1 MISIVCQ
8 LYGMESGV
16 CALIYETDR
25 YHYDLFEPKDSN
37 LCLYMVLNDIT
48 LITQRMRFC
57 KRIRDNA
64 STKKKN
70 QIIGGCSLPLLF
82 FFASA
87 FLLVKGKG
95 VLKIIIQNKM
105 KRCNDLIDFCKRN
118 VSILNV
124 DNFLLCIRI
133 STVQ

>member
-82 FFASA
+82 F
-87 FLLVKGKG
+87 LLRPFYWLREKV
-95 VLKIIIQNKM
+95 
-105 KRCNDLIDFCKRN
+105 F
-118 VSILNV
+118 
-124 DNFLLCIRI
+124 
-133 STVQ
+133 